1 MAEVL
6 PFSCCRPTPHLA
18 SEVAAPPYDVM
29 DRSEVAEEIARHP
42 LSFLRIERP
51 AALFSAEVN
60 ESDTQVYEMASAI
73 LGADL
78 QSGLLL
84 TDAEPHYF
92 IYRLEQN
99 GHSQTGVVA
108 CAAIDDYLNGVI
120 KRHENTRAEKE
131 YDRICHIDTCNIQSS
146 PVFLAHRPVQ
156 EIDRLLAEA
165 IQEQPL
171 YDFTAEDGVK
181 HTVWRID
188 DSAVTQGLVQAY
200 SQLDAL
206 YIADG
211 HHRAASA
218 VAVGLKRRA
227 AAAETTSQAAAL
239 AEVTTETIGSQPQA
253 PAPAQH
259 ESFLAILF
267 SSNQLQ
273 IMDYNRVVADLNGL
287 SQADFLT
294 RVAQRFTVEAVETG
308 GDTESAADAEV
319 NAGVK
324 TGTDGKAL
332 AGSAASMPQKPGKKG
347 EFGMYLP
354 GQWYKLT
361 IREEY
366 KSNDPVAGLDV
377 QLLQDNLL
385 SEVLG
390 IDDPR
395 TSPRIDFVGGARGLS
410 ELERRVD
417 AGEAVAFALYPVTL
431 DELFAVSDAGRLM
444 PPKSTWFEPKPRSGL
459 FVHMIS

>member
-1 MAEVL
+1 M
-6 PFSCCRPTPHLA
+6 
-18 SEVAAPPYDVM
+18 
-29 DRSEVAEEIARHP
+29 
-42 LSFLRIERP
+42 
-51 AALFSAEVN
+51 
-60 ESDTQVYEMASAI
+60 
-73 LGADL
+73 
-78 QSGLLL
+78 
-84 TDAEPHYF
+84 
-92 IYRLEQN
+92 
-99 GHSQTGVVA
+99 
-108 CAAIDDYLNGVI
+108 
-120 KRHENTRAEKE
+120 
-131 YDRICHIDTCNIQSS
+131 
-146 PVFLAHRPVQ
+146 
-156 EIDRLLAEA
+156 
-165 IQEQPL
+165 
-171 YDFTAEDGVK
+171 
-181 HTVWRID
+181 
-188 DSAVTQGLVQAY
+188 
-200 SQLDAL
+200 
-206 YIADG
+206 
-211 HHRAASA
+211 
-218 VAVGLKRRA
+218 
-227 AAAETTSQAAAL
+227 
-239 AEVTTETIGSQPQA
+239 
-253 PAPAQH
+253 
-259 ESFLAILF
+259 
-267 SSNQLQ
+267 
-273 IMDYNRVVADLNGL
+273 VADLNGL
-287 SQADFLT
+287 SQAEFLA

-332 AGSAASMPQKPGKKG
+332 ADSAASMPQKPGKKG

-354 GQWYKLT
+354 GQWYSSL